1 VRTRIVGVDAIDTIV
16 DALAEGGPVALPT
29 ETVYGLAAPAADPEA
44 VRRIFE
50 VKGRPA
56 DNPLIVHVADARAAF
71 DLTREIPGYARRL
84 AEAFWPGPLT
94 LVLPGAVDWPWVQA
108 DHPTLAVRVPAPEW
122 LRTVLRRSGPLAA
135 PSANRSGGPS
145 PTTAEHCRQDLGGRI
160 PLIVDGGACPGGME
174 STVVDCTGE
183 HPVILRPGPITDADL
198 RRAMGV
204 QAAETTPSGV
214 PPLESG
220 PPSRAPSPG
229 TRHPHYRPR
238 ARVILVED
246 AGTVTCDDC
255 MVIAPSPGAGVAHP
269 RSYRSLE
276 DLGRHLYA
284 WLREADALGARTI
297 YVQRVPE
304 GGLGT
309 ALMNRLR
316 KAAGE
321 G

>member
-1 VRTRIVGVDAIDTIV
+1 MRTRIVGIDAIDTIV
-16 DALAEGGPVALPT
+16 ETLAGGGPVALPT
-29 ETVYGLAAPAADPEA
+29 ETVYGLAAPAADPDA
-44 VRRIFE
+44 VHRIFE

-56 DNPLIVHVADARAAF
+56 DNPLIVHVADAPAAF
-71 DLTREIPGYARRL
+71 DLAREVPGYARRL

-94 LVLPGAVDWPWVQA
+94 LVLPSAVEWPWVQA
-108 DHPTLAVRVPAPEW
+108 DHPTLAVRVPAPTW

-160 PLIVDGGACPGGME
+160 PLIVDGGPCPGGME
-174 STVVDCTGE
+174 STVVDCTGAE
-183 HPVILRPGPITDADL
+183 PVILRPGPVTAGDL
-198 RRAMGV
+198 GRVM
-204 QAAETTPSGV
+204 AAKGTAPA
-214 PPLESG
+214 PPA
-220 PPSRAPSPG
+220 PPGEPAGAVSPG

-246 AGTVTCDDC
+246 GRAVACEDC
-255 MVIAPSPGAGVAHP
+255 MVIAPDPGTGVAYP
-269 RSYRSLE
+269 RPYRSLE
-276 DLGRHLYA
+276 ELGRHLYA
-284 WLREADALGARTI
+284 WLREADTLGAAAI

-304 GGLGT
+304 VGLGA

-316 KAAGE
+316 KAAGD